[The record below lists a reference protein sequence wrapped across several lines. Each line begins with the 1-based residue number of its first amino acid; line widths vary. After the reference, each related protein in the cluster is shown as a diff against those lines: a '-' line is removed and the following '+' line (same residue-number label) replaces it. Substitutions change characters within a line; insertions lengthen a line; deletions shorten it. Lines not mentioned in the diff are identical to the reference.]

1 MKWIY
6 KQLTTSFPINAS
18 VNSKRQHPP
27 GIPPGNFLR
36 LSKVLSKGK
45 ILLQKSRPLGLKVP
59 ISGECFRR
67 FSKPCLLI
75 TSKIWSS
82 TEIKP
87 YSRLGC
93 FSNYSLV
100 IPSNLSESNIFYLFT
115 VLPSSAHPPSPPPPP
130 VFLAEFTSSRLLRSP
145 FTCTHFL
152 LFFVRTLSC
161 RRHNMQWPRVIS

>member
-1 MKWIY
+1 MHQSIP
-6 KQLTTSFPINAS
+6 SANIPRAFPRNFFEVVKCPFQGQNFSAKITAL
-18 VNSKRQHPP
+18 
-27 GIPPGNFLR
+27 GAPGNAF
-36 LSKVLSKGK
+36 G
-45 ILLQKSRPLGLKVP
+45 
-59 ISGECFRR
+59 R

-75 TSKIWSS
+75 MPKIRST

-100 IPSNLSESNIFYLFT
+100 IPSNLSESNIFNFFT
-115 VLPSSAHPPSPPPPP
+115 VLPISAPPPPP
-130 VFLAEFTSSRLLRSP
+130 PAPLIHVFTPSFLAEFTWSPLLRSP

-161 RRHNMQWPRVIS
+161 RRHDMQ